1 MSLDRS
7 LKIKNSL
14 SRHRN
19 VLTRVERLTKMMD
32 DEKFDA
38 EQDRPVGLPKMIHR
52 KAVVGGKH
60 KELKGEAAEE
70 ATDTKSKSKS
80 K

>member
-19 VLTRVERLTKMMD
+19 VLTRVERITKMVEED
-32 DEKFDA
+32 KFDA
-38 EQDRPVGLPKMIHR
+38 EQDRPTGLPKMVHR
-52 KAVVGGKH
+52 KTTVGGKK
-60 KELKGEAAEE
+60 KEKKGEAAEE
-70 ATDTKSKSKS
+70 GAEAEAK
-80 K
+80 